1 MFLQSKIVLK
11 YPKGIKVIVRTVED
25 VKNFWEIHALWISIE
40 CPKRLQGQEGM
51 FLQNGLQCFW
61 HSWPVLRKTIFFMD
75 HKVGECYWDDSR
87 SLHLLCILFLLL
99 LHQLHLRSSGI
110 RSRRLGIPVSTGKCW
125 EAVWHTTCLLPVFTA
140 DSMNAKRTLLG
151 YKTGNNEQ
159 HGYGLHAHKL
169 LKCSCWNS
177 NLLFGCIWRQSL
189 SGGS

>member
-1 MFLQSKIVLK
+1 MNIHWMSKTVARPGRYVLTKWSPMFLALVTSF
-11 YPKGIKVIVRTVED
+11 TED
-25 VKNFWEIHALWISIE
+25 N
-40 CPKRLQGQEGM
+40 
-51 FLQNGLQCFW
+51 
-61 HSWPVLRKTIFFMD
+61 FFMD

-151 YKTGNNEQ
+151 YKRGNNEQ
-159 HGYGLHAHKL
+159 HGYGLHAHKP

-177 NLLFGCIWRQSL
+177 NVLFGCIWRQSL